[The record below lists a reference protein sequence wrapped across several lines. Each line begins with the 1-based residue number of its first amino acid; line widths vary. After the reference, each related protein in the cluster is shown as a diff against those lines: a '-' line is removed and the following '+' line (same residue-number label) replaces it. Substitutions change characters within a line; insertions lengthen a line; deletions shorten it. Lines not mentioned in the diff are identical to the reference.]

1 MISIGSN
8 MALEFDV
15 VLESLK
21 AQRTKS
27 EYKFHLKR
35 YYNWLSLH
43 QSGDK
48 TMDIMAYLLSETSP
62 MGTLLSNIQFSKF

>member
-1 MISIGSN
+1 

-21 AQRTKS
+21 APRTKS
-27 EYKFHLKR
+27 EYGFHLKR

-48 TMDIMAYLLSETSP
+48 TTDIMAYLLSMKKVHIEMSHFQQSSTT
-62 MGTLLSNIQFSKF
+62 M